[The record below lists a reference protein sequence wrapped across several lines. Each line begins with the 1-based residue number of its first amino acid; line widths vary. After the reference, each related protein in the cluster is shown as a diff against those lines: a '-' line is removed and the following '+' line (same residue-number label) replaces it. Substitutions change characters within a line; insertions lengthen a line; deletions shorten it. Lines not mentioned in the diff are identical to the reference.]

1 MANYNIKITKSKFDA
16 IHILCDS
23 EMPRVEVA
31 KYLKLSS
38 ASVTEVM
45 KFSTYEEYQQQRAVH
60 ALNKR
65 KAYARK
71 KNAEQNAEYR
81 NAKDEKNEQEQP
93 DHAVESRQTVIVQA
107 SHYMLAEQKR
117 TNELL
122 ESISNKLAF
131 IVEELTGTS
140 DTNTKGGESA

>member
-23 EMPRVEVA
+23 KMPKVDVA
-31 KYLKLSS
+31 KYLKLSTT
-38 ASVTEVM
+38 SVAEVM
-45 KFSTYEEYQQQRAVH
+45 KFSTYEEYQQQRAIN
-60 ALNKR
+60 ALNKK

-71 KNAEQNAEYR
+71 KNAEQKAANNTTE
-81 NAKDEKNEQEQP
+81 NEEDEPEQP
-93 DHAVESRQTVIVQA
+93 DRTAENRQTIIVQA

-140 DTNTKGGESA
+140 NTNTKGGESA